1 MNESHIAL
9 LEKTVMIQNHI
20 LEGHSV
26 KAVLRKETKSFKEQ
40 SGADIIAICVGDEN
54 FVSIEMVME
63 EKRRFAALLREYK
76 LSSQHMFLN
85 KFKRYYKN
93 HYEGTREYLLVDSL
107 HKIFDGTFTQVK
119 AFEFEEAL
127 NFSEAYIFPIRSKSN
142 RKIGFVIYI
151 FTHENIPNITN
162 MADITTMF
170 ESLIRPF
177 YNMETS
183 TFHSKCVHVDNKM
196 DILTDKEKQVVFRIL
211 HGRAYKEIA
220 NELNVTINTVKTHT
234 KNIFSKYGVSSK
246 MELQNKMMGNF

>member
-1 MNESHIAL
+1 MRADHISL

-40 SGADIIAICVGDEN
+40 SGANVIAICVGDEN

-85 KFKRYYKN
+85 QFKKYYKN
-93 HYEGTREYLLVDSL
+93 HYEGMREYLVIDSL

-119 AFEFEEAL
+119 ALEMEAAL
-127 NFSEAYIFPIRSKSN
+127 NFAEAYIFPVRSKTN
-142 RKIGFVIYI
+142 KKIGFIMYL
-151 FTHENIPNITN
+151 FTHNDMPNIEN
-162 MADITTMF
+162 MADLTMLF

-177 YNMETS
+177 YDMDTG
-183 TFHSKCVHVDNKM
+183 TFHSKCVHIDNKM
-196 DILTDKEKQVVFRIL
+196 DILTEKEKQIVFRIL
-211 HGRAYKEIA
+211 HGRPYKEIA
-220 NELNVTINTVKTHT
+220 EELKVTINTVKTHT
-234 KNIFSKYGVSSK
+234 KNIFSKYGVNSK
-246 MELQNKMMGNF
+246 MELQNKMMGNY

>member
-1 MNESHIAL
+1 MNMSHVEL

-40 SGADIIAICVGDEN
+40 SGADIIAICVGDED

-76 LSSQHMFLN
+76 LTSQRMFLS
-85 KFKRYYKN
+85 KFKRYYQT
-93 HYEGTREYLLVDSL
+93 HYEGAREYLVVDSL
-107 HKIFDGTFTQVK
+107 HKIFDGTFTQTK
-119 AFEFEEAL
+119 ALEFEKEL
-127 NFSEAYIFPIRSKSN
+127 NFNEAYIFPVRSKN
-142 RKIGFVIYI
+142 NAKIGFVIYI
-151 FTHENIPNITN
+151 FTYKDMPNIEN
-162 MADITTMF
+162 MAEITSIF

-177 YNMETS
+177 YNIDTNAL
-183 TFHSKCVHVDNKM
+183 HSKCVHIDNKM
-196 DILTDKEKQVVFRIL
+196 DILTDKEKQIVFRIL
-211 HGRAYKEIA
+211 HGRPYKEIA
-220 NELNVTINTVKTHT
+220 ADLKVTLNTIKTHT